1 LMSRLLSQRNGALLA
16 GGAALVL
23 IVSMFLQWYTLELPD
38 RIREPETDPPTFTA
52 FEGLK
57 RADVAI
63 VIAAGLVILLAGLV
77 LAEVIANS
85 PAPGIALLVVAL
97 FGLAVIL
104 YRGVIS
110 PPGLAFLGVDLEM
123 KVSYGWFVSL
133 GASLLTVVGALAT
146 ILTPRDG

>member
-1 LMSRLLSQRNGALLA
+1 MSRLLSQRNGALLA

-38 RIREPETDPPTFTA
+38 RIREPETDLPTFTA